1 MKNTTE
7 TPTTAKATQ
16 TKAKAKTETQEST
29 KTAFD
34 MLLETQTKLVNGF
47 VESSKQFTSSFKA
60 TETLEKSREM
70 LNEWLEKQQ
79 TNIESSVEGLKKQ
92 IKFDSAP
99 VLVKESVEAQQT
111 LGKEWFEALLI
122 TLKAKDSKELQ
133 EILTANVQ
141 KLQDNVKEVSNYWVE
156 NFGKPVNMN
165 EVLTTDYAVDVTK
178 KLVDMWKPAKI

>member
-1 MKNTTE
+1 MKNTTKTAT
-7 TPTTAKATQ
+7 TPKVSQTEAKAT
-16 TKAKAKTETQEST
+16 ESI

-34 MLLETQTKLVNGF
+34 TLLETQTKLVNGF
-47 VESSKQFTSSFKA
+47 VESSKQFADSFKA
-60 TETLEKSREM
+60 TETIEKSREM

-79 TNIESSVEGLKKQ
+79 VKIEDSVEGLKKQ
-92 IKFDSAP
+92 VKFESAP
-99 VLVKESVEAQQT
+99 VLVKESVEAQQE
-111 LGKEWFEALLI
+111 LGKEWFSALVL
-122 TLKAKDSKELQ
+122 TLKSKDSKELQ

-165 EVLTTDYAVDVTK
+165 EVFTTDYAVDITK